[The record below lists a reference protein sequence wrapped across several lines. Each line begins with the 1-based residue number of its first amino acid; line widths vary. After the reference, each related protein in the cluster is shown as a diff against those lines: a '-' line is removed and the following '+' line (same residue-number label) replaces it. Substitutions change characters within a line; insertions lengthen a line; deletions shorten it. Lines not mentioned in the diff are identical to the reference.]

1 MGFCFGEKKKSGF
14 GCVFFGFGLSLRF
27 CLCLSLPLCLSLS
40 PSLSLSLSTSF
51 SLFLSLCLSR
61 MAMPILPAW
70 IGQMKLTRKASRAL
84 FLGCRENEKRD
95 SFSPFFFLQAR
106 SWRAGESIR
115 CASSSPIGG
124 GNSCAGVALSESG
137 LPLLLLWWWCR
148 AAVAVVAVGP
158 AVVAVV

>member
-1 MGFCFGEKKKSGF
+1 
-14 GCVFFGFGLSLRF
+14 
-27 CLCLSLPLCLSLS
+27 
-40 PSLSLSLSTSF
+40 
-51 SLFLSLCLSR
+51 
-61 MAMPILPAW
+61 MPILPAW